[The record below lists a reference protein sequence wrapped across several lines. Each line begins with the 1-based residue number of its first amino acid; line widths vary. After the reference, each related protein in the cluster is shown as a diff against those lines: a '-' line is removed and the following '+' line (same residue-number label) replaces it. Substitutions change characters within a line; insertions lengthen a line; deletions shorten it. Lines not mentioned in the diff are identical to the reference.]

1 MEDKMKIIKENYPEI
16 TLLTGLF
23 FIISGCFLV
32 NFIAGIFSIG
42 FILSSLGIFLAK
54 PPKK

>member
-1 MEDKMKIIKENYPEI
+1 MKIIKENYPEI